1 MVWLHIA
8 AMSPPCHHRV
18 TTVSPP
24 YHHRVTTVSPPCH
37 QESLYSLRTVLQGGP
52 NIEQQIHK
60 SMHKAMTHKKQK
72 TTVHECQGNSHGRYL
87 KKKQTTTLGEC
98 LFFTVM
104 EETTK
109 KTNNNPGQASGKQ
122 SWKRPQPWASLR
134 ETVMGEVY
142 KKQTTTLG
150 KPQGNSHGRDHNPGR
165 ASEKQSWG
173 RSTKN
178 KQQPREGIRE
188 TAISDKLEY
197 IITTWYASFSI

>member
-24 YHHRVTTVSPPCH
+24 CHHRITTVSPPCH

-87 KKKQTTTLGEC
+87 KKKTNNDPGRVS
-98 LFFTVM
+98 LFHSHGRNHKENKQQPWASLRETVM
-104 EETTK
+104 EETTTLGEPQGNSHGGGLQ

-142 KKQTTTLG
+142 KKQTTTPG
-150 KPQGNSHGRDHNPGR
+150 GHQGNS
-165 ASEKQSWG
+165 
-173 RSTKN
+173 N
-178 KQQPREGIRE
+178 K
-188 TAISDKLEY
+188 
-197 IITTWYASFSI
+197 

>member
-24 YHHRVTTVSPPCH
+24 CHHRVTTVSPPCHHRITTVSPPCH

-87 KKKQTTTLGEC
+87 KKNKQR
-98 LFFTVM
+98 
-104 EETTK
+104 
-109 KTNNNPGQASGKQ
+109 PWASVSFSQ
-122 SWKRPQPWASLR
+122 SWKKPQR
-134 ETVMGEVY
+134 
-142 KKQTTTLG
+142 KQTTTLG